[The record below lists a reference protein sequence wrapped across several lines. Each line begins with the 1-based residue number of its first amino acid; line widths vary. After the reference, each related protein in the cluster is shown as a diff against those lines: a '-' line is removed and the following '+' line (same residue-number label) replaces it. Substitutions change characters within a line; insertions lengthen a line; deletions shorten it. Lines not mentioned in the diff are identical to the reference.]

1 MKTLRLIKTVLW
13 GFFGVRR
20 RSGMEADIKAHPAQ
34 LILVG
39 ILGAAAFIGILIAG
53 VKTALHVLT

>member
-20 RSGMEADIKAHPAQ
+20 RTGMESDIKAHPAQ
-34 LILVG
+34 IILAG
-39 ILGAAAFIGILIAG
+39 IVGAAAFIGILIAG
-53 VKTALHVLT
+53 VKTALHLLA